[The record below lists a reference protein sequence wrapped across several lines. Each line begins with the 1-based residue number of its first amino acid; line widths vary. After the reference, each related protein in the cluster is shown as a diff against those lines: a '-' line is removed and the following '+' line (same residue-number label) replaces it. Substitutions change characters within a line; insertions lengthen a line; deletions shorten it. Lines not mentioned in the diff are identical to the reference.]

1 MATTLT
7 RKKLLI
13 SSVALIAV
21 VSIAALSFVYASDLF
36 KEQAD
41 TIVIPE
47 SSKDAASSEADVAK
61 LIEAGDEKSI
71 QAAGEIIE
79 AQMIVAEKS
88 GDDRAILNAQLA
100 KATLLIET
108 SRAQEAIDSVLLP
121 LEKRYAQSD
130 TYKYEVYG
138 QLSWAYRE
146 LGDIAT
152 ADKYYSNIP
161 AKGWN

>member
-47 SSKDAASSEADVAK
+47 SSKDAES
-61 LIEAGDEKSI
+61 
-71 QAAGEIIE
+71 
-79 AQMIVAEKS
+79 
-88 GDDRAILNAQLA
+88 
-100 KATLLIET
+100 
-108 SRAQEAIDSVLLP
+108 
-121 LEKRYAQSD
+121 
-130 TYKYEVYG
+130 
-138 QLSWAYRE
+138 
-146 LGDIAT
+146 
-152 ADKYYSNIP
+152 
-161 AKGWN
+161 